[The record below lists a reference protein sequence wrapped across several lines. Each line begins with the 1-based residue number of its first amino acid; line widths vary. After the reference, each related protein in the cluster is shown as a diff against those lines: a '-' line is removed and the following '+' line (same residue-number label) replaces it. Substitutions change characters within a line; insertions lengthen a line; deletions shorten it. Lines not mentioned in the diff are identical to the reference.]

1 MMNYDVG
8 ICEEMNRTMA
18 TLTEEKPT
26 SEYIKD
32 YTLKLS
38 EGDRVRIEA
47 NGEYIT
53 YLRLADGE
61 LSYLG
66 TEKIEAI

>member
-1 MMNYDVG
+1 
-8 ICEEMNRTMA
+8 MA
-18 TLTEEKPT
+18 TPTQEKPT
-26 SEYIKD
+26 NEYIRD

-66 TEKIEAI
+66 TEQIRVI